1 MNNEYDDELFFKE
14 YAKMSRSKD
23 GLSSAGEWHQLK
35 TMIPPLKGKSVLDL
49 GCGYGWHCKY
59 AEDEGAK
66 TVLGIDLSHKM
77 IKTAKKRNSGKHI
90 EYLVCAIEEYEYPEN
105 TWDLV
110 ISNLALHYIENIEL
124 VFQNVCKTLKDEGI
138 FLFNIE
144 HPVFT
149 SGIRE
154 DWIYDKD
161 GIPQYW
167 PIDNYFIEGERKT
180 DFLGCEVK
188 KQHHTLTTIIMGLLD
203 NGFDLQTLLEAKPS
217 QDMMDIPGFKDE
229 LRRPMMLLV
238 KARKRSS

>member
-1 MNNEYDDELFFKE
+1 MICKRKVLNNTQTNYYTDQWN
-14 YAKMSRSKD
+14 SN
-23 GLSSAGEWHQLK
+23 
-35 TMIPPLKGKSVLDL
+35 
-49 GCGYGWHCKY
+49 
-59 AEDEGAK
+59 
-66 TVLGIDLSHKM
+66 
-77 IKTAKKRNSGKHI
+77 RN
-90 EYLVCAIEEYEYPEN
+90 
-105 TWDLV
+105 
-110 ISNLALHYIENIEL
+110 
-124 VFQNVCKTLKDEGI
+124 I

-161 GIPQYW
+161 GTPQYW